1 MRRIGQGEDI
11 QQEGYLSVTKSLL
24 ALGGIVGTI
33 MLTLSSSLS
42 ATELRSPSNIN
53 YAVIGAPAYCGP
65 CGCLRVAYAYHPELR
80 STYGLRFDPR
90 NYDTTEPRY
99 YFGRVRAYPR
109 YYIDGLVAH
118 GSC

>member
-24 ALGGIVGTI
+24 ALA

-42 ATELRSPSNIN
+42 ATELPTPSNIN
-53 YAVIGAPAYCGP
+53 YAGIGAPVYCDP
-65 CGCLRVAYAYHPELR
+65 CGCLRVAYTYYPELC
-80 STYGLRFDPR
+80 STYGLSFDPR